1 MGVFIVLEPLAVLI
15 SLFIFVAVVY
25 FSGFVALGSLLVAA
39 LMTLWIWLLGG
50 TPNHVFLAF
59 FIGVLIWLKHI
70 DNIKRL
76 MEGTEKSMKKG
87 KGEDK

>member
-1 MGVFIVLEPLAVLI
+1 
-15 SLFIFVAVVY
+15 VY

-50 TPNHVFLAF
+50 TPYHVLLAF
-59 FIGVLIWLKHI
+59 FIGVLIWIKHA

-76 MEGTEKSMKKG
+76 MEGTEKSMKKI
-87 KGEDK
+87 KDNSE